1 MKQLITEMKRKFE
14 NTKPATK
21 QKEPRRWQD
30 NDGDR
35 VWYEP
40 GVDVKEESVNE
51 AYYSSNPIET
61 LVGLFGYRQGIEEFL
76 NDNPGAVD
84 ALIEW
89 ILSIKDFRDQIKNEF
104 SKEEAENMGIYDLEY
119 DDLDEQSVTGG
130 IAGYQTPYAF
140 SKDKKVKKK
149 MKYPGVAE
157 AMEKRY
163 EHLIEGYRTYAT
175 SDPKK
180 SPETKVNETI
190 IEVSKKLREIEESVK
205 NASRLKEESGVTREG
220 YKKRTNKALGTISER
235 LVKISERV
243 RNLMQ

>member
-14 NTKPATK
+14 NINIDESTD
-21 QKEPRRWQD
+21 QN
-30 NDGDR
+30 NDGKHDFTDVQIAR
-35 VWYEP
+35 KLASGEYVKCEKCNGKGCDHCDETGLHKKVDEMSTTA
-40 GVDVKEESVNE
+40 GV
-51 AYYSSNPIET
+51 AP
-61 LVGLFGYRQGIEEFL
+61 
-76 NDNPGAVD
+76 
-84 ALIEW
+84 
-89 ILSIKDFRDQIKNEF
+89 
-104 SKEEAENMGIYDLEY
+104 
-119 DDLDEQSVTGG
+119 VT
-130 IAGYQTPYAF
+130 TPYAF
-140 SKDKKVKKK
+140 SKDKKQKKK

-163 EHLIEGYRTYAT
+163 ERLIEGYRTYAT

-180 SPETKVNETI
+180 SPESKVNETI

-220 YKKRTNKALGTISER
+220 YKKRTNKALDAISER

>member
-14 NTKPATK
+14 NTKPDTK
-21 QKEPRRWQD
+21 EKEPRWQD
-30 NDGDR
+30 NDGDG

-89 ILSIKDFRDQIKNEF
+89 ILSIKDFRDQIKNEY
-104 SKEEAENMGIYDLEY
+104 SKEEAEEMGIYDLEY

-130 IAGYQTPYAF
+130 IAGYQTQYAF
-140 SKDKKVKKK
+140 SKHEVKKK

>member
-14 NTKPATK
+14 NINIDESTD
-21 QKEPRRWQD
+21 QN
-30 NDGDR
+30 NDGKHDFTDVQIAR
-35 VWYEP
+35 KLASGEYVKCKECNGKGKGCDHCDKTGLHKKVDEMSTSA
-40 GVDVKEESVNE
+40 GV
-51 AYYSSNPIET
+51 AP
-61 LVGLFGYRQGIEEFL
+61 
-76 NDNPGAVD
+76 
-84 ALIEW
+84 
-89 ILSIKDFRDQIKNEF
+89 
-104 SKEEAENMGIYDLEY
+104 
-119 DDLDEQSVTGG
+119 VTGK
-130 IAGYQTPYAF
+130 YF
-140 SKDKKVKKK
+140 LKDKKQKKK

-163 EHLIEGYRTYAT
+163 ERLIEGYRTYAT

-180 SPETKVNETI
+180 SPESKVNETI

-220 YKKRTNKALGTISER
+220 YKKRTNKALDAISER

>member
-14 NTKPATK
+14 NTKPDTK
-21 QKEPRRWQD
+21 EKEPRWQD
-30 NDGDR
+30 NDGDG

-89 ILSIKDFRDQIKNEF
+89 ILSIKDFRDQIKNEY
-104 SKEEAENMGIYDLEY
+104 SKEEAEEMGIYDLEY
-119 DDLDEQSVTGG
+119 DDLDEQSGTGG
-130 IAGYQTPYAF
+130 IAVYQTPYAF
-140 SKDKKVKKK
+140 SKHEVKKK
-149 MKYPGVAE
+149 NEVSE

-163 EHLIEGYRTYAT
+163 ERLIEGYGQYVTEN
-175 SDPKK
+175 PKM
-180 SPETKVNETI
+180 SAEAKVNRTI
-190 IEVSKKLREIEESVK
+190 KEAYKKLREIEEAVH
-205 NASRLKEESGVTREG
+205 NATRLKSESGMTREAFN
-220 YKKRTNKALGTISER
+220 KSAIKALTEMSNKLKTIA
-235 LVKISERV
+235 ERV
-243 RNLMQ
+243 RNLNQ

>member
-14 NTKPATK
+14 NINIDESAD
-21 QKEPRRWQD
+21 QN
-30 NDGDR
+30 NDGKHDFTDVQIAR
-35 VWYEP
+35 KLASREYVKCEKCNGKGCDYCDKTGLHKKVDEMSTTA
-40 GVDVKEESVNE
+40 GV
-51 AYYSSNPIET
+51 
-61 LVGLFGYRQGIEEFL
+61 
-76 NDNPGAVD
+76 AVYNTPKSFSTP
-84 ALIEW
+84 E
-89 ILSIKDFRDQIKNEF
+89 QIK
-104 SKEEAENMGIYDLEY
+104 K
-119 DDLDEQSVTGG
+119 
-130 IAGYQTPYAF
+130 
-140 SKDKKVKKK
+140 KKK

-163 EHLIEGYRTYAT
+163 ERLIEGYRTYAT

-180 SPETKVNETI
+180 SPESKVNETI

-220 YKKRTNKALGTISER
+220 YKKRTNKALDAISER